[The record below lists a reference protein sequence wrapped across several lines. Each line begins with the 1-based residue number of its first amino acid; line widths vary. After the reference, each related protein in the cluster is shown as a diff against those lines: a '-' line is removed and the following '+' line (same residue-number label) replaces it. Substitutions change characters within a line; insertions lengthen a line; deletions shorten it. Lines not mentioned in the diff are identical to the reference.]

1 MNLLVQNCETHKVT
15 VLMMILIENYNKVL
29 GNYCWEFCNIYT
41 KHNRSD
47 YSYNVEEQLEGLPCC
62 PGHC

>member
-15 VLMMILIENYNKVL
+15 VLMMNLIENYNKVL

-41 KHNRSD
+41 KHNQSD
-47 YSYNVEEQLEGLPCC
+47 YSHNVEKQLEGFPCC
-62 PGHC
+62 PEYC